1 MMSHQEKILSSL
13 LAGMVKDPS
22 VITDMAISSISMD
35 SREVDS
41 GALFIATAKEPVQR
55 QGHIQQA
62 IEAGAKAI
70 LVDDSGSTALTQRTV
85 QVITVK
91 ALDSKISEIAARF
104 YGHPSLAQT
113 VIAVTGTNG
122 KTSVTQFIAQCLEA
136 SGQACGVIG
145 TLGCGRIM
153 TLVETGMTT
162 PNPVAMQATLAD
174 FFHQSIKTVVIEA
187 SSHALEQGRLN
198 SIAIDVAV
206 LTNLSRDHLDYHR
219 DMASYA
225 NAKKRLFQFDSVK
238 TVVINAQD
246 NFGQSLIEDL
256 ASNDNIR
263 VMTYGQ
269 DSKTDLAAN
278 DANMTKQGVSFNLVH
293 KAQSTQ
299 INSSLLGLFN
309 IDNLLATA
317 GSLMAIGRPFK
328 QVIEGLAQC
337 HAAKGRMEIFGGD
350 QQTTVIVDFAHTPDA
365 LSKALLA
372 LQEHKSPQAELWC
385 VFGCGGDRDT
395 GKRPEMGAAAEEYAD
410 KIIITADNPRS
421 ENNEIIVEAILN
433 GLENP
438 QAAYIEHDRHQAI
451 HYAIAHAKKE
461 DLVLVAGKGHEQYQE
476 ISGVKKPYSDIETV
490 ITALKAAN
498 DAQAAIAS
506 VQL

>member
-1 MMSHQEKILSSL
+1 MTGHQDKMLSSL
-13 LAGMVKDPS
+13 LVGMVKDPS
-22 VITDMAISSISMD
+22 VITDIAISNVSMN
-35 SREVDS
+35 SREVVS
-41 GALFIATAKEPVQR
+41 GALFIATAKELVQR
-55 QGHIQQA
+55 QSHIQQA

-70 LVDDSGSTALTQRTV
+70 LIDDSSSTGLTQQTV
-85 QVITVK
+85 QVIAVN
-91 ALDSKISEIAARF
+91 ALESKISEIAARF
-104 YGHPSLAQT
+104 YGHPSLVQT

-145 TLGCGRIM
+145 TLGCGRIE
-153 TLVETGMTT
+153 TLIETGMTT
-162 PNPVAMQATLAD
+162 PNPVAMQAILAE
-174 FFHQSIKTVVIEA
+174 FLQQSIKIVVIEA

-206 LTNLSRDHLDYHR
+206 LTNLSRDHLDYHH

-225 NAKKRLFQFDSVK
+225 NAKRRLFQFDSVK
-238 TVVINAQD
+238 TAVVNAQD
-246 NFGQSLIEDL
+246 NFGRSLIEEL
-256 ASNDNIR
+256 ASKDTIR

-278 DANMTKQGVSFNLVH
+278 DANMTKQGVSFNLVQET
-293 KAQSTQ
+293 QSTQ

-309 IDNLLATA
+309 VDNLLATA
-317 GSLMAIGRPFK
+317 GSLVAMGLPFE
-328 QVIEGLAQC
+328 QVVKGLAQC

-350 QQTTVIVDFAHTPDA
+350 QQTTVVVDFAHTPDA
-365 LSKALLA
+365 ISKALHA
-372 LQEHKSPQAELWC
+372 LREHKSSQAKLWC

-395 GKRPEMGAAAEEYAD
+395 GKRSEMGAAAEKYAD
-410 KIIITADNPRS
+410 KIIITDDNPRS
-421 ENNEIIVEAILN
+421 ESNEAIVEAILK

-438 QAAYIEHDRHQAI
+438 QAVYIEHDRQQAI
-451 HYAIAHAKKE
+451 QHAIAHAKKE

-476 ISGVKKPYSDIETV
+476 IAGVKKPYSDIETV

-498 DAQAAIAS
+498 DTQAKIAR
-506 VQL
+506 VR